1 MKSFIMRYYT
11 LTVKHDNGKV
21 KLKTAATSEQA
32 ARKIIQNNEGCP
44 DCAIIKVKT
53 GKLVKY

>member
-1 MKSFIMRYYT
+1 MRYYT